1 MITNE
6 GEYKMHEQYYK
17 QQIQFEEDLTIDLKK
32 LFLCIWSRKILIGKV
47 FLSIFILIVLST
59 FVFPKKY
66 MVDADLYINK
76 TNSSNMAEINPYFIS
91 EVGTGGG
98 MAALMSGGGNLMNEL
113 EIMQSPLVIDKV
125 IQENDLRFK
134 KLFGIIPT
142 VKTGKPLTTEK
153 FLKKKVS
160 FENKKGTNV
169 VTISYKDK
177 DKELAYNVV
186 NSIIN
191 NYIALHKELN
201 SEKSKSDKTV
211 LEAEYKQ
218 AKADLNKKM
227 NSISGMPAN
236 SMTGSGGLAAMSAF
250 SKSAQR
256 ALSGIQGQ
264 YASGL
269 KSEIALRE
277 DAEKVAE
284 LAKKVEWARLV
295 ENMSNSSNV
304 VVLKEPRRLQ
314 DYEQTSPKLLINIV
328 LGIVFGAIAALFAV
342 IFVENTDKNLT
353 YSMLGDN
360 IIYNFEK
367 DFIDLKSILLA
378 EKNPISLVV
387 FEKLEENFIN
397 ELSKFKNIN
406 FVKADISEEFE
417 NGVQNSSKVILLSA
431 IGKTN
436 SKEYKHIKEFLGK
449 LNKEILVE
457 VLV

>member
-1 MITNE
+1 MQ
-6 GEYKMHEQYYK
+6 EQKLNYYCP
-17 QQIQFEEDLTIDLKK
+17 QDELDEELTIDLKK
-32 LFLCIWSRKILIGKV
+32 IALAIWSRKFLIAKIFVAV
-47 FLSIFILIVLST
+47 FLFFVLMTFISA
-59 FVFPKKY
+59 KKY
-66 MVDADLYINK
+66 TVDADLYINK
-76 TNSSNMAEINPYFIS
+76 TTSSNMAEINPYFIS

-153 FLKKKVS
+153 FLKKKVK
-160 FENKKGTNV
+160 FELKKGTNV
-169 VTISYKDK
+169 VTVSYKDK

-218 AKADLNKKM
+218 AKADLDKKM
-227 NSISGMPAN
+227 NSLSGMPAN
-236 SMTGSGGLAAMSAF
+236 SMTGSGGLTAMSAF
-250 SKSAQR
+250 SKSAQK

-264 YASGL
+264 YVSGL

-295 ENMSNSSNV
+295 ENMSDSSNV

-314 DYEQTSPKLLINIV
+314 DYEQTSPKLFTNII

-342 IFVENTDKNLT
+342 IFVENTDKKLT

-360 IIYNFEK
+360 IIYDFEK

-378 EKNPISLVV
+378 NKKLVSLIM
-387 FEKLEENFIN
+387 FDKPDEQLIN

-417 NGVQNSSKVILLSA
+417 NGVQNSSKVIMLLSV
-431 IGKTN
+431 GKTN
-436 SKEYKHIKEFLGK
+436 SKEYKRIKDFLSK

>member
-1 MITNE
+1 MQQQLN
-6 GEYKMHEQYYK
+6 YYSP
-17 QQIQFEEDLTIDLKK
+17 QDELDEELTIDLKK
-32 LFLCIWSRKILIGKV
+32 IFLALWSRKFLIAKIFV
-47 FLSIFILIVLST
+47 AIFIFFVLMT
-59 FVFPKKY
+59 FISAKKY
-66 MVDADLYINK
+66 TVDADLYINK

-98 MAALMSGGGNLMNEL
+98 MAALMAGSGNLMNEL

-177 DKELAYNVV
+177 DKELAYNIV

-191 NYIALHKELN
+191 NYIALHQELN

-218 AKADLNKKM
+218 AKADLDKKM

-236 SMTGSGGLAAMSAF
+236 TMAGSGGLAAMSAF

-264 YASGL
+264 YASGI

-284 LAKKVEWARLV
+284 LAKKLEWAKLV
-295 ENMSNSSNV
+295 DNMSESSNV
-304 VVLKEPRRLQ
+304 VVLKEPRKLQ
-314 DYEQTSPKLLINIV
+314 DYEQTSPKLFTNII
-328 LGIVFGAIAALFAV
+328 LGIVFGAITALFAV
-342 IFVENTDKNLT
+342 IFVENSDKKLT

-360 IIYNFEK
+360 IIYDIEK
-367 DFIDLKSILLA
+367 DFIDLKSVLLA
-378 EKNPISLVV
+378 EKKSQLAVVV
-387 FEKLEENFIN
+387 FERLKNDTIQ
-397 ELSKFKNIN
+397 ELQKFKNIQ
-406 FVKADISEEFE
+406 FVKADISDEFE
-417 NGVQNSSKVILLSA
+417 SGLENSSKA
-431 IGKTN
+431 
-436 SKEYKHIKEFLGK
+436 
-449 LNKEILVE
+449 ILVSSIGNTDAKLYKRVKQLLE
-457 VLV
+457 RMNKKIIQDVLV

>member
-1 MITNE
+1 MRE
-6 GEYKMHEQYYK
+6 KDYGYY
-17 QQIQFEEDLTIDLKK
+17 QDLLEEDLNINIKK
-32 LFLCIWSRKILIGKV
+32 IFFAIWNRKFLIAKIFVAV
-47 FLSIFILIVLST
+47 FLF
-59 FVFPKKY
+59 FVFMTFISAKKY
-66 MVDADLYINK
+66 TVDADLYINK

-153 FLKKKVS
+153 FLKKGIS

-169 VTISYKDK
+169 VTISYKSK
-177 DKELAYNVV
+177 DKELAYGVV

-191 NYIALHKELN
+191 NYIALHQELN

-236 SMTGSGGLAAMSAF
+236 TMAGSGGLAAMSAF

-264 YASGL
+264 YASGI

-295 ENMSNSSNV
+295 DNMSDSSNV

-314 DYEQTSPKLLINIV
+314 DYEQTSPKLFTNII
-328 LGIVFGAIAALFAV
+328 LGIVFGVIAALFAV
-342 IFVENTDKNLT
+342 IFVENTDKKLT

-360 IIYNFEK
+360 IIYDVET
-367 DFIDLKSILLA
+367 DFIDLKSVLLA
-378 EKNPISLVV
+378 KKKEQLAFVV
-387 FEKLEENFIN
+387 FEGMKDETIN
-397 ELSKFKNIN
+397 QLQKFKNIQ
-406 FVKADISEEFE
+406 FIKADISDEFE
-417 NGVQNSSKVILLSA
+417 TGIENINNVLLVSSVGTTDAKLYKRVKQLL
-431 IGKTN
+431 
-436 SKEYKHIKEFLGK
+436 ERM
-449 LNKEILVE
+449 NKEIIQE

>member
-1 MITNE
+1 MQ
-6 GEYKMHEQYYK
+6 EQKLNYYCP
-17 QQIQFEEDLTIDLKK
+17 QDELDEELTIDLKK
-32 LFLCIWSRKILIGKV
+32 IFLALWSRKFLIAKIFVAV
-47 FLSIFILIVLST
+47 FLFFVLMTFISA
-59 FVFPKKY
+59 KKY
-66 MVDADLYINK
+66 TVDADLYINK

-153 FLKKKVS
+153 FLKKGIS

-169 VTISYKDK
+169 VTISYKSK
-177 DKELAYNVV
+177 DKELAYGVV

-191 NYIALHKELN
+191 NYIALHQELN

-218 AKADLNKKM
+218 AKADLDKKM

-236 SMTGSGGLAAMSAF
+236 TMAGSGGLAAMSAF

-264 YASGL
+264 YASGI

-284 LAKKVEWARLV
+284 LAKKLEWAKLV
-295 ENMSNSSNV
+295 DNMSESSNV
-304 VVLKEPRRLQ
+304 VVLKEPRHLQ
-314 DYEQTSPKLLINIV
+314 DYEQVSPKLFTNII
-328 LGIVFGAIAALFAV
+328 LGIVFGAIASLFAV
-342 IFVENTDKNLT
+342 IFAENTDKKLT
-353 YSMLGDN
+353 YSMLSEN
-360 IIYNFEK
+360 IIYNGENDFTDLKVQILAKKDKKIACVMFEELSSFLALQLK
-367 DFIDLKSILLA
+367 DF
-378 EKNPISLVV
+378 KNLD
-387 FEKLEENFIN
+387 FI
-397 ELSKFKNIN
+397 
-406 FVKADISEEFE
+406 KADISSEFVERVKNSEE
-417 NGVQNSSKVILLSA
+417 VIIFDS
-431 IGKTN
+431 INKTN
-436 SKEYKHIKEFLGK
+436 SKFYKQIKQMLNEM
-449 LNKEILVE
+449 NKEISLE
-457 VLV
+457 VLI

>member
-1 MITNE
+1 MQ
-6 GEYKMHEQYYK
+6 EQKLNYYCP
-17 QQIQFEEDLTIDLKK
+17 QDELDEELTIDLKK
-32 LFLCIWSRKILIGKV
+32 IFLALWSRKFLIAKIFVAV
-47 FLSIFILIVLST
+47 FLFFVLMTFISA
-59 FVFPKKY
+59 KKY
-66 MVDADLYINK
+66 TVDADLYINK

-153 FLKKKVS
+153 FLKKGIS

-169 VTISYKDK
+169 VTISYKSK
-177 DKELAYNVV
+177 DKELAYGVV

-191 NYIALHKELN
+191 NYIALHQELN

-211 LEAEYKQ
+211 LEAEYKK
-218 AKADLNKKM
+218 AKADLDKKM
-227 NSISGMPAN
+227 NSLNGMPAN
-236 SMTGSGGLAAMSAF
+236 SMTGSGGLTAMSAF

-264 YASGL
+264 YASGI

-277 DAEKVAE
+277 EAEKVAE
-284 LAKKVEWARLV
+284 LAKKLEWARLV
-295 ENMSNSSNV
+295 ENMSESSNV
-304 VVLKEPRRLQ
+304 VILKEPRRLQ
-314 DYEQTSPKLLINIV
+314 DYEQTSPKLFTNII
-328 LGIVFGAIAALFAV
+328 LGIVFGVIAALIAV
-342 IFVENTDKNLT
+342 IFRENTDKKLT
-353 YSMLGDN
+353 YSMLGEN
-360 IIYNFEK
+360 IIYDCEK

-378 EKNPISLVV
+378 EKSQVSLIV
-387 FEKLEENFIN
+387 FEKLEDKLIN
-397 ELSKFKNIN
+397 ELTKFKNIN

-417 NGVQNSSKVILLSA
+417 NGLQNSSKVILFSA
-431 IGKTN
+431 IGKTD
-436 SKEYKHIKEFLGK
+436 SKEYKRIKTFLEK

-457 VLV
+457 ILV

>member
-1 MITNE
+1 MQQLN
-6 GEYKMHEQYYK
+6 YYCP
-17 QQIQFEEDLTIDLKK
+17 QDELDEELTIDFKK
-32 LFLCIWSRKILIGKV
+32 IFLALWSRKFLIAKIFVAV
-47 FLSIFILIVLST
+47 FLFFVLMTFISA
-59 FVFPKKY
+59 KKY
-66 MVDADLYINK
+66 TVDADLYINK

-142 VKTGKPLTTEK
+142 VKTGKLLTTDK
-153 FLKKKVS
+153 FLKKGVS

-169 VTISYKDK
+169 VTISYKSK
-177 DKELAYNVV
+177 DKELAYGVV

-227 NSISGMPAN
+227 NSLNGMPAN
-236 SMTGSGGLAAMSAF
+236 SMTGSGGLTAMSAF
-250 SKSAQR
+250 SKSAQK

-264 YASGL
+264 YVSGL

-295 ENMSNSSNV
+295 ENMSDSSNV

-314 DYEQTSPKLLINIV
+314 DYEQTSPKLFTNII
-328 LGIVFGAIAALFAV
+328 LGIVFGVIAALFAV
-342 IFVENTDKNLT
+342 IFVENTDKKLT

-360 IIYNFEK
+360 IIYDFEK

-397 ELSKFKNIN
+397 ELSKFKNIS

-417 NGVQNSSKVILLSA
+417 NGVQNSSKVIILLSV
-431 IGKTN
+431 GKTN
-436 SKEYKHIKEFLGK
+436 SKEYKRIKDFLGK

>member
-1 MITNE
+1 MQ
-6 GEYKMHEQYYK
+6 EQNLNYYCP
-17 QQIQFEEDLTIDLKK
+17 QDELDEELTIDLKK
-32 LFLCIWSRKILIGKV
+32 IFFALWSRKFLIAKV
-47 FLSIFILIVLST
+47 FVAVFAFFVLMTFISA
-59 FVFPKKY
+59 KKY
-66 MVDADLYINK
+66 TVDADLYINK

-153 FLKKKVS
+153 FLKKGIS

-169 VTISYKDK
+169 VTISYKSK
-177 DKELAYNVV
+177 DKELAYGVV

-191 NYIALHKELN
+191 NYIALHQELN

-218 AKADLNKKM
+218 AKADLDKKM

-236 SMTGSGGLAAMSAF
+236 TMAGSGGLAAMSAF
-250 SKSAQR
+250 SKSAQK

-264 YASGL
+264 YASGI

-295 ENMSNSSNV
+295 DNMSESSNV
-304 VVLKEPRRLQ
+304 IVLKEPRRLQ
-314 DYEQTSPKLLINIV
+314 DYEQTSPKLFTNII

-342 IFVENTDKNLT
+342 IFVENTDKKLT

-360 IIYNFEK
+360 IIYDIEK
-367 DFIDLKSILLA
+367 DFIDLKSVLLA
-378 EKNPISLVV
+378 KKKEQLAFVV
-387 FEKLEENFIN
+387 FGGMKDETIN
-397 ELSKFKNIN
+397 QLQKFKNIQ
-406 FVKADISEEFE
+406 FVKADISDEFE
-417 NGVQNSSKVILLSA
+417 TGIENINNVIIISSIGNTDAKLYKRVKQLL
-431 IGKTN
+431 
-436 SKEYKHIKEFLGK
+436 ERM
-449 LNKEILVE
+449 NKEIIQE

>member
-1 MITNE
+1 MQ
-6 GEYKMHEQYYK
+6 EQKLNYYCP
-17 QQIQFEEDLTIDLKK
+17 QDELDEEINIDLKK
-32 LFLCIWSRKILIGKV
+32 NFLALWSRKFLIAKIFVAV
-47 FLSIFILIVLST
+47 FLFFVLMTFISA
-59 FVFPKKY
+59 KKY
-66 MVDADLYINK
+66 TVDADLYINK

-153 FLKKKVS
+153 FLKKKVK
-160 FENKKGTNV
+160 FELKKGTNV
-169 VTISYKDK
+169 VTVSYKDK
-177 DKELAYNVV
+177 DKELAYGVV

-191 NYIALHKELN
+191 NYIALHQELN

-236 SMTGSGGLAAMSAF
+236 TMAGSGGLAAMSAF
-250 SKSAQR
+250 SKSAQK

-264 YASGL
+264 YASGI

-295 ENMSNSSNV
+295 DNMSDSSNV
-304 VVLKEPRRLQ
+304 VVLKEPRILQ
-314 DYEQTSPKLLINIV
+314 DYEQTSPKLFTNII

-342 IFVENTDKNLT
+342 IFVENTDKKLT

-360 IIYNFEK
+360 IIYDFEK

-378 EKNPISLVV
+378 NKKLVSLIM
-387 FEKLEENFIN
+387 FDKPDEQLIN

-417 NGVQNSSKVILLSA
+417 NGVQNSSKVIMLLSV
-431 IGKTN
+431 GKTN
-436 SKEYKHIKEFLGK
+436 SKEYKRIKDFLSK

>member
-1 MITNE
+1 M
-6 GEYKMHEQYYK
+6 EQQKLNYYCP
-17 QQIQFEEDLTIDLKK
+17 QDELDEELTIDLKK
-32 LFLCIWSRKILIGKV
+32 IFFAIWSRKFLIAKIFVAV
-47 FLSIFILIVLST
+47 FLFFVLMTFISA
-59 FVFPKKY
+59 KKY
-66 MVDADLYINK
+66 TVDADLYINK

-153 FLKKKVS
+153 FLKKGIS

-169 VTISYKDK
+169 VTISYKSK
-177 DKELAYNVV
+177 DKELAYGVV

-191 NYIALHKELN
+191 NYIALHQELN

-236 SMTGSGGLAAMSAF
+236 TMAGSGGLAAMSAF

-264 YASGL
+264 YASGI

-277 DAEKVAE
+277 EAEKVAE
-284 LAKKVEWARLV
+284 LAKKLEWARLV
-295 ENMSNSSNV
+295 ENMSESSNV
-304 VVLKEPRRLQ
+304 VILKEPRRLQ
-314 DYEQTSPKLLINIV
+314 DYEQTSPKLFTNII
-328 LGIVFGAIAALFAV
+328 LGIVFGVIAALIAV
-342 IFVENTDKNLT
+342 IFRENTDKKLT
-353 YSMLGDN
+353 YSMLSEN
-360 IIYNFEK
+360 IIYNGENDFTDLKVQILAKKDKKIACVMFEELSSFLALQLK
-367 DFIDLKSILLA
+367 DF
-378 EKNPISLVV
+378 KNLD
-387 FEKLEENFIN
+387 FI
-397 ELSKFKNIN
+397 
-406 FVKADISEEFE
+406 KADISSEFVERVKNSEE
-417 NGVQNSSKVILLSA
+417 VIIFDS
-431 IGKTN
+431 INKTN
-436 SKEYKHIKEFLGK
+436 SKFYKQIKQMLNEM
-449 LNKEILVE
+449 NKEISLE
-457 VLV
+457 VLI

>member
-1 MITNE
+1 MQ
-6 GEYKMHEQYYK
+6 EQKLNYYCP
-17 QQIQFEEDLTIDLKK
+17 QDELDEEINIDLKK
-32 LFLCIWSRKILIGKV
+32 IFLALWSRKFLIAKIFVAV
-47 FLSIFILIVLST
+47 FLFFVLMTFISV
-59 FVFPKKY
+59 KKY
-66 MVDADLYINK
+66 TVDADLYINK

-153 FLKKKVS
+153 FLKKGIS

-169 VTISYKDK
+169 VTISYKSK
-177 DKELAYNVV
+177 DKELAYGVV

-191 NYIALHKELN
+191 NYIALHQELN

-236 SMTGSGGLAAMSAF
+236 TMAGSGGLAAMSAF
-250 SKSAQR
+250 SKSAQK

-264 YASGL
+264 YASGI

-295 ENMSNSSNV
+295 DNMSDSSNV

-314 DYEQTSPKLLINIV
+314 DYEQTSPKLFTNII

-342 IFVENTDKNLT
+342 IFVENTDKKLT

-378 EKNPISLVV
+378 NKNLVSLIM
-387 FEKLEENFIN
+387 FDKPDEQLIN

-417 NGVQNSSKVILLSA
+417 NGVQNSSKVIILLSV
-431 IGKTN
+431 GKTN
-436 SKEYKHIKEFLGK
+436 SKEYKRIKEFLGK

>member
-1 MITNE
+1 M
-6 GEYKMHEQYYK
+6 EQQKLNYYCPADELD
-17 QQIQFEEDLTIDLKK
+17 EELTIDLKK
-32 LFLCIWSRKILIGKV
+32 IFFALWSRKFLIAKV
-47 FLSIFILIVLST
+47 FIAVFLFFVLMTFIS
-59 FVFPKKY
+59 PKKY
-66 MVDADLYINK
+66 TVDADLYINK

-153 FLKKKVS
+153 FLKKGIS

-169 VTISYKDK
+169 VTISYKSK
-177 DKELAYNVV
+177 DKELAYGVV

-191 NYIALHKELN
+191 NYIALHQELN

-218 AKADLNKKM
+218 AKADLDKKM

-236 SMTGSGGLAAMSAF
+236 TMAGSGGLAAMSAF

-264 YASGL
+264 YASGI
-269 KSEIALRE
+269 KSEISLRE

-284 LAKKVEWARLV
+284 LAKKLEWAKLV
-295 ENMSNSSNV
+295 DNMSESSNV
-304 VVLKEPRRLQ
+304 VVLKEPRHLQ
-314 DYEQTSPKLLINIV
+314 DYEQVSPKLFTNII
-328 LGIVFGAIAALFAV
+328 LGIVFGAITSLFAV
-342 IFVENTDKNLT
+342 IFAENTDKKLT
-353 YSMLGDN
+353 YSMLSEN
-360 IIYNFEK
+360 IIYNGENDFTDLKVQILAKKDKKIACVMFEEVSSFLAMQLK
-367 DFIDLKSILLA
+367 DF
-378 EKNPISLVV
+378 KNLD
-387 FEKLEENFIN
+387 FI
-397 ELSKFKNIN
+397 
-406 FVKADISEEFE
+406 KADISSEFVERIKNSEE
-417 NGVQNSSKVILLSA
+417 VIIFAS
-431 IGKTN
+431 INKTN
-436 SKEYKHIKEFLGK
+436 SKFYKQIKQMLNEM
-449 LNKEILVE
+449 NKEISLE
-457 VLV
+457 VLI